1 MFAALMIG
9 HHFSISALWKAA
21 SAVFAPRETMRRR
34 EFIAGFGAIA
44 LSSPLAARAQG
55 YPNKPIKI
63 ILPYTAGSPNDVI
76 ARFIAPYLSL
86 RLRQPVIIE
95 NRSGGGTSIGAKA
108 VMTAEPDG
116 YTLLFSNSPT
126 HVIASLGNATFTYDP
141 LNDFAPVAM
150 VGSSSLVLVIAPAVP
165 AKSVQEFV
173 AYAKANPG
181 KLNFGFGKG
190 TLPHLVGELFKVATG
205 TDIASIPYRGGAQ
218 AVSDMLGGRIEM
230 NFGSGSTL
238 LPLIREGKLRALAV
252 TSPKRSP
259 DQPQVPTMI
268 EAGLPAVTV
277 VTCYGILG
285 PAGMPAETIG
295 RLNDEVNKS
304 LSSADLKASMVK
316 IGRSAARRG
325 ISRH

>member
-1 MFAALMIG
+1 M
-9 HHFSISALWKAA
+9 
-21 SAVFAPRETMRRR
+21 MRRR

-44 LSSPLAARAQG
+44 LASPLAARAQG
-55 YPNKPIKI
+55 YPNKLIKI

-95 NRSGGGTSIGAKA
+95 NRAGGGTSIGAKA

-126 HVIASLGNATFTYDP
+126 HVIASLGNASFTYDP

-150 VGSSSLVLVIAPAVP
+150 VGSSSLVLVIVPAVP
-165 AKSVQEFV
+165 AESVQEFV

-252 TSPKRSP
+252 TSPRRSP

-277 VTCYGILG
+277 VTCYGILA
-285 PAGMPAETIG
+285 PAGMPAEAVG
-295 RLNDEVNKS
+295 RLNDEVNES
-304 LSSADLKASMVK
+304 LSSADLKASMAK
-316 IGRSAARRG
+316 IGFEPVGGSPRDFATLIARDLQKWAPIAKAAG
-325 ISRH
+325 FEME